1 MECAAVAE
9 SNHVGKLWQ
18 IDKHLRHAD
27 RIVGTRLKLLD
38 VPEPLPLRSE
48 FTLAARST
56 MNVRV
61 DAETTN
67 YFVCETAI
75 LKVLEGITWP
85 AISRQI

>member
-1 MECAAVAE
+1 M
-9 SNHVGKLWQ
+9 GKLWK

-38 VPEPLPLRSE
+38 VPEPLSLRSE

-61 DAETTN
+61 DAETTIL
-67 YFVCETAI
+67 CEAAI